1 MYSQPLNFAPDE
13 AHLRHAKERE
23 EYVNRLKA
31 YQVREE
37 KVPVPLRREEAPKRA
52 EEKKPALPM
61 KTSDL
66 VLIGAILLL
75 LTEGDHP
82 QDTVLLGIL
91 IYLLLG

>member
-1 MYSQPLNFAPDE
+1 MISEPLKFSPDAE
-13 AHLRHAKERE
+13 HLRYAKERE

-31 YQVREE
+31 YQVEE
-37 KVPVPLRREEAPKRA
+37 KPLPVTVQQPP
-52 EEKKPALPM
+52 EKKEKPALKG

-75 LTEGDHP
+75 LTDGIQP

>member
-1 MYSQPLNFAPDE
+1 MISEPLKFSPDAE
-13 AHLRHAKERE
+13 HLRYAKERE

-31 YQVREE
+31 FQVGEE
-37 KVPVPLRREEAPKRA
+37 KAKPQAVASISR
-52 EEKKPALPM
+52 EEKKPPSAL

-66 VLIGAILLL
+66 VIIGAILLL
-75 LTEGDHP
+75 LTDGVQP

>member
-1 MYSQPLNFAPDE
+1 MYSQPLNFSPDE
-13 AHLRHAKERE
+13 SHLRHAKERE

-31 YQVREE
+31 YQVGEEKAPSPVREE
-37 KVPVPLRREEAPKRA
+37 KP
-52 EEKKPALPM
+52 KKPAFPL

-66 VLIGAILLL
+66 VILGALLLL
-75 LTEGDHP
+75 LTEGEHP

>member
-1 MYSQPLNFAPDE
+1 MISEPLKFSPDAE
-13 AHLRHAKERE
+13 HLRYARERE

-31 YQVREE
+31 FQVGEESVRPKTEEAVVREE
-37 KVPVPLRREEAPKRA
+37 KKHTSSL
-52 EEKKPALPM
+52 

-66 VLIGAILLL
+66 VIIGAILLL
-75 LTEGDHP
+75 LTDGVQP